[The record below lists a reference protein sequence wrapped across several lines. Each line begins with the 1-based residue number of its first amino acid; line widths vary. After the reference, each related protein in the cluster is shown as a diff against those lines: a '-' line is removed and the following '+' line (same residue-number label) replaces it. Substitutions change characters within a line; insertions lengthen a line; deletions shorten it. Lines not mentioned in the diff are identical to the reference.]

1 MWFISFCFFFFSSR
15 RRHTR
20 YWRDWSSDVC
30 SSDLAETEGA
40 VVRLFV
46 NRARPELRRLL
57 DRRQLAAD
65 AFAGALVVTVQ
76 VETDED
82 EQAAQLAA
90 QPLTS
95 LADEWDRYLASVP
108 IEGYDRDRLADM
120 GRAYLQQVEEEA
132 R

>member
-1 MWFISFCFFFFSSR
+1 
-15 RRHTR
+15 
-20 YWRDWSSDVC
+20 
-30 SSDLAETEGA
+30 

-57 DRRQLAAD
+57 DRRQLAEV
-65 AFAGALVVTVQ
+65 FPGALVVSVQ
-76 VETDED
+76 VESDES

-90 QPLTS
+90 QPVTS

-108 IEGYDRDRLADM
+108 IEGYDRDRLAGM
-120 GRAYLQQVEEEA
+120 GRAFLQQVEEEA